1 MAGAHGISTA
11 EMLYFETLFWIPKR
25 DMFNIQQNRR
35 IWKLKISQMF
45 WERENP
51 RAESE
56 DLDLSL
62 QLYEKEISERI
73 KAWAVSF

>member
-1 MAGAHGISTA
+1 MAHAHKTRDA
-11 EMLYFETLFWIPKR
+11 EMPCFETPLWVPKR

-45 WERENP
+45 WERKNLG
-51 RAESE
+51 AESE

-62 QLYEKEISERI
+62 QLYEK
-73 KAWAVSF
+73 K